1 MIIGISGMIAAGKSS
16 LSEKLHK
23 HYKTSLMLHEFE
35 EDDEVFNTFL
45 KWLYE
50 KKPNLTI
57 GFQSYIVENHST
69 KFTEI
74 VKKYTENNYKYE
86 NDHIFLDRFSIEH
99 YIFAK
104 LILAEKG
111 QRYLDAYDALF
122 ERLISEEELPDL
134 AIFLD
139 INFDTFKKRILKR
152 GRESEVNNWEQNYEY
167 FKNLHTN
174 YLKIFKEIAQRFNL
188 NYVILDTNN
197 LTQKEVLEEA
207 IKIIDEAAK
216 HENR

>member
-23 HYKTSLMLHEFE
+23 HYKTSMMLHEFE
-35 EDDEVFNTFL
+35 EEDEVFNTFL

-69 KFTEI
+69 KFGEI
-74 VKKYTENNYKYE
+74 TKKFKELNLDAKK
-86 NDHIFLDRFSIEH
+86 DHIFLDRFSIEH

-111 QRYLDAYDALF
+111 KRYLDAYDALF
-122 ERLISEEELPDL
+122 EKLISQDELPDL

-139 INFDTFKKRILKR
+139 ISFDTFKKRIFER
-152 GRESEVNNWEQNYEY
+152 GRESEVNNWEMNYEY
-167 FKNLHTN
+167 FKNLHEN
-174 YLKIFKEIAQRFNL
+174 YLKIFKEIAERFHL
-188 NYVILDTNN
+188 NYIILDTNN
-197 LTQKEVLEEA
+197 LNEKEVLAEA
-207 IKIIDEAAK
+207 IKIIEEAANK
-216 HENR
+216 